1 MIVKKEIAELFTQR
15 KNFLGIFLAPIVLPF
30 IFVAVYPS
38 LIDELSKSV
47 PLSIVIPKILDIFA
61 FNYALFLILKIELS
75 LATDMFIGEK
85 MRKSIEVTL
94 TTPIK
99 VNDILAGK
107 VLTTF
112 IISYPVTIITFFG
125 VAASIWA
132 KYGLYLPSAPTF
144 LYIFIILPIITLLL
158 FALLGILQLS
168 TRYYKVANAFFS
180 LAMFLTIILPSM
192 FIKEMP
198 EAQDLLLIY
207 VIICSSLGVLTGRL
221 SQTLLDKEKVILS
234 GG

>member
-1 MIVKKEIAELFTQR
+1 
-15 KNFLGIFLAPIVLPF
+15 
-30 IFVAVYPS
+30 
-38 LIDELSKSV
+38 
-47 PLSIVIPKILDIFA
+47 
-61 FNYALFLILKIELS
+61 
-75 LATDMFIGEK
+75 MFIGEK

-112 IISYPVTIITFFG
+112 MISYPVTIITFFG